1 MIPLT
6 PENFEEHKKRIIK
19 IIENLQ
25 IKDLDPNF
33 ELSYEQGIKTGNHAF
48 ECDSCN
54 ILHYLMSFTINKHR
68 LIKKD
73 DDIELHVKTS
83 GDFKHDPKGALH
95 ALDKTNVAVFLI
107 SKSWFDDERAQAEWQ
122 HTVDLG
128 KPMIYIF
135 RNILPDDIKN
145 KSILNYPNLC
155 GIINDYGDD
164 KQTMINLKKMIE
176 SVAKT
181 QKMQ

>member
-6 PENFEEHKKRIIK
+6 PENFDEHKKRILK
-19 IIENLQ
+19 IIKNLQ
-25 IKDLDPNF
+25 IKDLDSNF

-68 LIKKD
+68 LMQKEEKV
-73 DDIELHVKTS
+73 ELAVKTS
-83 GDFKHDPKGALH
+83 GDFEHDPQGALH

-107 SKSWFDDERAQAEWQ
+107 SKNWFDDKRAITEWQ
-122 HTVDLG
+122 HAVDLG
-128 KPMIYIF
+128 KPMIYILK
-135 RNILPDDIKN
+135 NISPDDLDHKF
-145 KSILNYPNLC
+145 ILNHPNLC
-155 GIINDYGDD
+155 GTITDYGDD
-164 KQTMINLKKMIE
+164 KQTMIKLRKMIQ
-176 SVAKT
+176 SVIKT

>member
-6 PENFEEHKKRIIK
+6 PENFEQHKKRIMNIIDNLK
-19 IIENLQ
+19 IE
-25 IKDLDPNF
+25 DLDPNF
-33 ELSYEQGIKTGNHAF
+33 QMSYKQGVITGNHAY

-68 LIKKD
+68 LVETTET
-73 DDIELHVKTS
+73 ELNVKTS
-83 GDFKHDPKGALH
+83 GDFEHNPKGALH
-95 ALDKTNVAVFLI
+95 ALDKTNIAVFLI
-107 SKSWFDDERAQAEWQ
+107 SESWFDDERAQAEWQ

-135 RNILPDDIKN
+135 RNISPNNIKT
-145 KSILNYPNLC
+145 KSIKSHPNLC
-155 GIINDYGDD
+155 GTINDNGDETA
-164 KQTMINLKKMIE
+164 TMIKLRKMIE